1 MKKLQK
7 DVAILFLKKLFIYLA
22 VLGLSCGLQASLIVV
37 RGLSCPMACG
47 ILIA

>member
-7 DVAILFLKKLFIYLA
+7 DVVILFKKKKFTYLA
-22 VLGLSCGLQASLIVV
+22 LLGLSCGLQASLIVV